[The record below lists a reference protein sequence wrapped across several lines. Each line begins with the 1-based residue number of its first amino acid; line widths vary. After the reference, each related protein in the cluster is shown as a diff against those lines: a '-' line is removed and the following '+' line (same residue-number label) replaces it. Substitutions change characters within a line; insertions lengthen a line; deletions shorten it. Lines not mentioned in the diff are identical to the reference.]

1 MTIPTVLPKEIQ
13 EFFYKMENYLDEQM
27 LFYGSILRG
36 DYVPYKSDIDAMII
50 TDNEYSVLAKLQ
62 HFLRASKRD
71 VEKVVW
77 YLNGTLIYGYKIRHI
92 DPVKRIECEIGIY
105 NNRFRNVLY
114 DEAVTK
120 AKQLPFLL
128 YLLLSIVKIFYYYLP
143 ILSKKQYAYL
153 KRKIMNDSVGK
164 ISEYFVVK
172 SHKKDKKYENND
184 DNNDEINNDDN
195 NDDNIGNNNQES
207 INGRNAEDEIRMVND
222 IRLK

>member
-62 HFLRASKRD
+62 HFLRASKKD

-172 SHKKDKKYENND
+172 QTKKDTDKKDEDKKDEDKND
-184 DNNDEINNDDN
+184 TKE
-195 NDDNIGNNNQES
+195 EE
-207 INGRNAEDEIRMVND
+207 RNAEKDIRMVND